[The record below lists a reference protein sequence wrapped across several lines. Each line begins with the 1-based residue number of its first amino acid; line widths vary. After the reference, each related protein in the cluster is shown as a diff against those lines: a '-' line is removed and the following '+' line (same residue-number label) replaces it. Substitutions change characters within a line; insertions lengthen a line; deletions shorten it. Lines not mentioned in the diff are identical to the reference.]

1 MEGQP
6 GQFRIGES
14 RPPESYLA
22 SIEALLK
29 QIIRYGGFDLEVEIQ
44 PHQPAPGDLETSEY
58 LVDFSGRDSALLL
71 ESNGILLD
79 AFEYVV
85 RKAVH
90 LEDDLLTKITFDCE
104 DWRLLRVR
112 ELQLTAQLAAERVLE
127 TGDPYALS
135 PMNPRDRRI
144 IHLALRDQP
153 EVRTQSEGFGPQRKV
168 VIYPAAPAPIPRR

>member
-1 MEGQP
+1 M
-6 GQFRIGES
+6 
-14 RPPESYLA
+14 
-22 SIEALLK
+22 
-29 QIIRYGGFDLEVEIQ
+29 
-44 PHQPAPGDLETSEY
+44 
-58 LVDFSGRDSALLL
+58 LL

-112 ELQLTAQLAAERVLE
+112 ELQLIAQLASERVLE
-127 TGDPYALS
+127 TGDPYALG

-144 IHLALRDQP
+144 IHLALRDEP
-153 EVRTQSEGFGPQRKV
+153 KVRTQSEGFGRQRKV
-168 VIYPAAPAPIPRR
+168 VVYPATLPATSRS

>member
-1 MEGQP
+1 MEGQQP
-6 GQFRIGES
+6 AQSHVGQS

-22 SIEALLK
+22 PIEALLK
-29 QIIRYGGFDLEVEIQ
+29 QIIRYGGFDLAVEIR
-44 PHQPAPGDLETSEY
+44 PHQSAPGDLESPEY
-58 LVDFSGRDSALLL
+58 LVDFCGPDSALLL

-104 DWRLLRVR
+104 EWRLLRVR

-127 TGDPYALS
+127 TGEPYALS

-153 EVRTQSEGFGPQRKV
+153 RVRTESEGFGRQRRV
-168 VIYPAAPAPIPRR
+168 VIYPVKSSG

>member
-6 GQFRIGES
+6 AQPYSGES
-14 RPPESYLA
+14 RSPESYLA
-22 SIEALLK
+22 SIEVLLK
-29 QIIRYGGFDLEVEIQ
+29 QIMRYGGFDLTVEIR
-44 PHQPAPGDLETSEY
+44 PHQPAPGDLENPEY
-58 LVDFSGRDSALLL
+58 LVGFSGPDSALLL

-79 AFEYVV
+79 ALEYVV

-127 TGDPYALS
+127 TGDPYPLG

-153 EVRTQSEGFGPQRKV
+153 KVRTQSEGFGRQRKV
-168 VIYPAAPAPIPRR
+168 VIYPVAPAPILRR

>member
-6 GQFRIGES
+6 GQSRIGEYH
-14 RPPESYLA
+14 PPESYLA

-29 QIIRYGGFDLEVEIQ
+29 QIIRYGGFDLEVKIQ
-44 PHQPAPGDLETSEY
+44 AHQPAPGDLETSEY
-58 LVDFSGRDSALLL
+58 LVDFSGPDSALLL

-104 DWRLLRVR
+104 DWRLCVC
-112 ELQLTAQLAAERVLE
+112 E
-127 TGDPYALS
+127 S
-135 PMNPRDRRI
+135 SN
-144 IHLALRDQP
+144 
-153 EVRTQSEGFGPQRKV
+153 
-168 VIYPAAPAPIPRR
+168 

>member
-1 MEGQP
+1 MEGEPTQSH
-6 GQFRIGES
+6 IGES

-22 SIEALLK
+22 SIEALVR
-29 QIIRYGGFDLEVEIQ
+29 QIIRYGGFDLAVEIR
-44 PHQPAPGDLETSEY
+44 PHQPAPGDLESPEY
-58 LVDFSGRDSALLL
+58 LVDFSGQDSALLL

-85 RKAVH
+85 RKAVR

-127 TGDPYALS
+127 TGDAYPLG

-153 EVRTQSEGFGPQRKV
+153 KVRTQSEGFGHQRKV
-168 VIYPAAPAPIPRR
+168 VIYPVKSGG

>member
-6 GQFRIGES
+6 TQSHIGES
-14 RPPESYLA
+14 RPPEFYLA
-22 SIEALLK
+22 SIEALLNE
-29 QIIRYGGFDLEVEIQ
+29 IIRYGGFDLAVEIR
-44 PHQPAPGDLETSEY
+44 PHQPAPGDLESPEY
-58 LVDFSGRDSALLL
+58 LVDFSGQDSALLL

-85 RKAVH
+85 RKAVR

-127 TGDPYALS
+127 TGDPYPLGS
-135 PMNPRDRRI
+135 MNPRDRRI
-144 IHLALRDQP
+144 IHMALRDQP
-153 EVRTQSEGFGPQRKV
+153 KVRTQSEGFGPQRKV
-168 VIYPAAPAPIPRR
+168 VIYPATSVPTPRR

>member
-6 GQFRIGES
+6 AQSHISES

-29 QIIRYGGFDLEVEIQ
+29 QIIGYGGFDLAVEIR
-44 PHQPAPGDLETSEY
+44 PHQPAPGDLESPEY
-58 LVDFSGRDSALLL
+58 RVDISGRDSALLV

-85 RKAVH
+85 RKAVR

-104 DWRLLRVR
+104 DWRLLHVR
-112 ELQLTAQLAAERVLE
+112 ELQLTAQLAAERALE
-127 TGDPYALS
+127 TGDPYALG

-153 EVRTQSEGFGPQRKV
+153 KVRTQSEGFGRERRV
-168 VIYPAAPAPIPRR
+168 VIYPTAAAPIPRR

>member
-6 GQFRIGES
+6 AQFHVGES

-29 QIIRYGGFDLEVEIQ
+29 QIIRYGGFDLAVEIR
-44 PHQPAPGDLETSEY
+44 PHQPAPGDLESSEY
-58 LVDFSGRDSALLL
+58 LVDFSGRDSVLLL

-85 RKAVH
+85 RKAVR

-127 TGDPYALS
+127 TGDPYALG

-153 EVRTQSEGFGPQRKV
+153 EVRTQSEGFGRERKV
-168 VIYPAAPAPIPRR
+168 VIYPATPAPIPRR

>member
-6 GQFRIGES
+6 AQSHVGEP
-14 RPPESYLA
+14 RPPQSYLA
-22 SIEALLK
+22 SIEGLLK
-29 QIIRYGGFDLEVEIQ
+29 QIIRYGGFDLAVEIR
-44 PHQPAPGDLETSEY
+44 PYQPAPGDLESPEY

-71 ESNGILLD
+71 ESNGVLLD

-85 RKAVH
+85 RKGVH

-127 TGDPYALS
+127 TGDPYALG

-144 IHLALRDQP
+144 IHLALRDEP
-153 EVRTQSEGFGPQRKV
+153 KVSTQSEGFGRERRV
-168 VIYPAAPAPIPRR
+168 VIYPATAAPAPRR

>member
-6 GQFRIGES
+6 TPSHVGES
-14 RPPESYLA
+14 PAPEFYLA
-22 SIEALLK
+22 AIEALVK
-29 QIIRYGGFDLEVEIQ
+29 QIIRCGGFDLAVAIR
-44 PHQPAPGDLETSEY
+44 PRQPAPGDLESPEY
-58 LVDFSGRDSALLL
+58 LVDFSGQDSALLL
-71 ESNGILLD
+71 ESNGTLLD

-85 RKAVH
+85 RKAVR

-104 DWRLLRVR
+104 DWRLLRAR

-127 TGDPYALS
+127 TGDPYPLS

-153 EVRTQSEGFGPQRKV
+153 KVRTQSEGFGPNRKV
-168 VIYPAAPAPIPRR
+168 VIYPATPAPTSRR

>member
-6 GQFRIGES
+6 GQSRIGES
-14 RPPESYLA
+14 HPPESYLA

-29 QIIRYGGFDLEVEIQ
+29 QIIRYGGF
-44 PHQPAPGDLETSEY
+44 DLETSEY

-135 PMNPRDRRI
+135 PMNPRDRRT

-168 VIYPAAPAPIPRR
+168 VIYPATPAPIPRC